1 MIETRFCALGELFDG
16 PHATPTRQAA
26 GPYFLNI
33 SSLQNGRLDLTLSDH
48 VSREDFQKWTRRV
61 VPEPGDLLFSY
72 ETRLGEA
79 ALMPSGVEACLG
91 RRMALLR
98 PDRSLVDPRF
108 LLYFYLSPAFQ
119 SMILERTIHGATVPR
134 IALSTMGAWPV
145 SIPPLRTQQA
155 IAEVL
160 GALDDKIAANADLV
174 RALGAWMI
182 CSTSQADGEPGMVS
196 INDLA
201 HLVKSTV
208 SPLSF
213 PAVHH
218 FSLPAHDVDGLPA
231 WERGSDIKS
240 NKQLLKA
247 PAVLL
252 SKLNPRIPRVWDVP
266 LLSAGEP
273 SLVSTEFLVLEP
285 RSVPTGALW
294 AVLSQADA
302 IGRMQEMA
310 RGTSGSHQ
318 RVAPADALSMTVVD
332 ARHLGGRRLNL
343 LEAMSRRRWQ
353 AKLESRQLAEL
364 RDTLLP
370 RLMSGRLA
378 VRQALEGVL

>member
-1 MIETRFCALGELFDG
+1 VGEG
-16 PHATPTRQAA
+16 
-26 GPYFLNI
+26 
-33 SSLQNGRLDLTLSDH
+33 
-48 VSREDFQKWTRRV
+48 
-61 VPEPGDLLFSY
+61 
-72 ETRLGEA
+72 
-79 ALMPSGVEACLG
+79 
-91 RRMALLR
+91 ALLIRSQNVLDNRLSLDGVARISDGASRALAGVTVETGDVLINITGDSIARVAHVKRHIGDARVNQHVAIVR
-98 PDRSLVDPRF
+98 PNGLVE
-108 LLYFYLSPAFQ
+108 PAFLQ
-119 SMILERTIHGATVPR
+119 KYLVSPEAKARLLSLSQGGATRKALTKAQLAQFLVP
-134 IALSTMGAWPV
+134 L
-145 SIPPLRTQQA
+145 PPLAGQQA

-266 LLSAGEP
+266 LISAGEP
-273 SLVSTEFLVLEP
+273 SLVSTEFLALEP